1 MKYNFDEIID
11 RKATFAEKHAKLE
24 ELYGASNLIPLWV
37 ADMDFK
43 VAQPIIDAMKE
54 RIENGIF
61 GYTVRPDSYFDDAC
75 EFQKRRKNW
84 SIDKKLMSSSL
95 GVMPSI
101 CMVIQKLTNPEDKV
115 IIQTPVYRPFY
126 NAVKQASRELL
137 ESPLKEVDGK
147 YFMNYEDLEEK
158 AKQGAK
164 YLILCNP
171 HNPVGRVWSFDELK
185 KLGDICLRYGIKVIS
200 DEIHSDLILW
210 GNKHTPFASI
220 SEQLRSITISCISA
234 TKTFNLAGLQSS
246 IVIFSDEGLKQQFD
260 QMWDKLHV
268 EGNNCISIVAVQAA
282 FRFGDE
288 WLEQLIQYIEGNV
301 NFVKNYFDQYIPKIK
316 VQRPEGTYLMWLD
329 CRQLGLNGGQLNRL
343 MTLKAGVAMS
353 SGTYFGLNGEGFMR
367 MNVACPRAILE
378 KALEQ
383 IRTAVFEL

>member
-11 RKATFAEKHAKLE
+11 RKASFAEKHAKLE

-75 EFQKRRKNW
+75 DFQKRRKNW
-84 SIDKKLMSSSL
+84 NIDKKLMSSSL

-101 CMVIQKLTNPEDKV
+101 CMIIQKLTNPEDKV

-137 ESPLKEVDGK
+137 ESPLREADGK

-246 IVIFSDEGLKQQFD
+246 IVIFPDEELKQQFD

-268 EGNNCISIVAVQAA
+268 EGNNCISIAAIQAA
-282 FRFGDE
+282 FRYGEE

-301 NFVKNYFDQYIPKIK
+301 NFVNNYFDKYIPKIRTA
-316 VQRPEGTYLMWLD
+316 RPEGTYLMWLD
-329 CRQLGLNGGQLNRL
+329 CRQLGLNGGQLNRF

-353 SGTYFGLNGEGFMR
+353 SGTYFGSNGEGFMR

-383 IRTAVFEL
+383 IRTAVIEL

>member
-11 RKATFAEKHAKLE
+11 RKSTFAEKHAKLK
-24 ELYGASNLIPLWV
+24 ELYGSSELIPLWV

-43 VAQPIIDAMKE
+43 VAQPIIDAMKD

-61 GYTVRPDSYFDDAC
+61 GYTMRPDSYFDDVC
-75 EFQKRRKNW
+75 EFQKKRKNW
-84 SIDKKLMSSSL
+84 NIDKKLMSSCL

-101 CMVIQKLTNPEDKV
+101 CMIIQKLTNPGDKV
-115 IIQTPVYRPFY
+115 IIQTPVYRPFF

-137 ESPLKEVDGK
+137 ESPLKEVDGR
-147 YFMNYEDLEEK
+147 YYMNYEDLEEK

-164 YLILCNP
+164 YLILCSP

-185 KLGDICLRYGIKVIS
+185 KLGDICLKYGIKVIS

-220 SEQLRSITISCISA
+220 SEQLREITISCISA

-246 IVIFSDEGLKQQFD
+246 IVIFPNEELKHQFD

-268 EGNNCISIVAVQAA
+268 EGNNCMSIAAIQAA
-282 FRFGDE
+282 FRHGEE
-288 WLEQLIQYIEGNV
+288 WLEQLLKYIEENV
-301 NFVKNYFDQYIPKIK
+301 NFVKNYFDKYIPKIK
-316 VQRPEGTYLMWLD
+316 VERPEGTYLMWLD
-329 CRQLGLNGGQLNRL
+329 CRQLGLNGGQLTRF
-343 MTLKAGVAMS
+343 MTSKAGVAMS
-353 SGTYFGLNGEGFMR
+353 SGTYFGSNGEGFMR

-383 IRTAVFEL
+383 IRIAVSEL